1 MEPENL
7 YQIQATPDN
16 YPVAQLLEAA
26 QFTSVLDGYDT
37 ILIKPN
43 LVETL
48 QPPVTTPAALIREL
62 VIYLKTI
69 STAEIIIG
77 EGTGATAYDTFHA
90 FDVLEYTTMAQSLG
104 IQLLDLNEEPLIA
117 LRDERCERWPEMF
130 LPEIALNSFL
140 LSVPVLKAH
149 SLAGVT
155 LTMKNMMGL
164 APPAHFQQGG
174 GWKKSAFHLK
184 IQDAVADLNRYRTP
198 DFTLLDATIGMAQ
211 AHLWGP
217 TCDPPPQL
225 LIAGRD
231 PVAVDAYGAQLLTRH
246 WSDIGHIKKVHQ
258 ELGVAEPLHVMNAG

>member
-1 MEPENL
+1 MAPQSL
-7 YQIQATPDN
+7 YQIHATPDK

-26 QFTSVLDGYDT
+26 QIEATLDGHTT

-48 QPPVTTPAALIREL
+48 EPPITTPVALIREL
-62 VIYLKTI
+62 VEYLQTI

-77 EGTGATAYDTFHA
+77 EGTAATAYDTFHA
-90 FDVLEYTTMAQSLG
+90 FDVLGFTTMAQALD
-104 IQLLDLNEEPLIA
+104 IQLIDLNEAPLVA
-117 LRDERCERWPEMF
+117 LRDERCRRWPEMF
-130 LPEIALNSFL
+130 LPEVALNSFL

-174 GWKKSAFHLK
+174 GWKKSAFHHA

-198 DFTLLDATIGMAQ
+198 DFTLLDATVGMAQ
-211 AHLWGP
+211 AHLRGP
-217 TCDPPPQL
+217 ICDPPPQL
-225 LIAGRD
+225 LVAGQD
-231 PVAVDAYGAQLLTRH
+231 PVAVDAYGAQLLAKR
-246 WSDIGHIKKVHQ
+246 WNDIGHIQNVHN
-258 ELGVAEPLHVMNAG
+258 ELGVAEPLHVVDVE